1 MPEEKETCM
10 NSYDLPISLQDK
22 LKRVDEIHR
31 AITRAVGRIEYLKL
45 SALRAGSRRPLCA
58 TGAAWNEAAWSTR
71 CWKATPSAG
80 ASANCKRSWRRCW
93 RTFARWWRGCPP
105 ECCGPWPP
113 SAFWRASP
121 AASSAGGMHFS
132 RCYVYRLLVRPVT
145 GLCQME
151 EARLGLKK
159 NEK

>member
-45 SALRAGSRRPLCA
+45 SALRAGSRPSPVRYGRGVERSHVEYAVLESDAERWGIGELQKELDALLKDIRPLV
-58 TGAAWNEAAWSTR
+58 ER
-71 CWKATPSAG
+71 
-80 ASANCKRSWRRCW
+80 
-93 RTFARWWRGCPP
+93 
-105 ECCGPWPP
+105 PP

-121 AASSAGGMHFS
+121 AASSAGGCISAAAM
-132 RCYVYRLLVRPVT
+132 CTGCWIRPVT
-145 GLCQME
+145 GS
-151 EARLGLKK
+151 ARWRKPGWG
-159 NEK
+159 